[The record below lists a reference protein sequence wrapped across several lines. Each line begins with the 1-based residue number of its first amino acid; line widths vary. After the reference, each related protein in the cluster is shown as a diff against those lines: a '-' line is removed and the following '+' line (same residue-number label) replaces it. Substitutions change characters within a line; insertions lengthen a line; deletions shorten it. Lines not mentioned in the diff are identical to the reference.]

1 MEVPPLGSGEGGAPV
16 ASRSHPCSIR
26 TPSVLLLLLLLLAGR
41 HANGERRRRAGEGA
55 PGLPLPSTGGA
66 WRCLRQG
73 AVRVAPPLPVGATPA
88 PFGLRRCSCCR
99 CCCWRGGTPTGNG
112 VCVGAWWC
120 PACHSPPQGSY
131 GGASE
136 VGLWRWLFRGRPSH
150 RLRRTPPPPPT
161 ALLAGRHA
169 NGERR
174 RRAGGRAPGLPAPS
188 TGGAWR
194 CLEDG
199 AVELALLLLVWSIA
213 SINDFHCPHGRRT
226 EKAFHPTRRV

>member
-1 MEVPPLGSGEGGAPV
+1 M
-16 ASRSHPCSIR
+16 
-26 TPSVLLLLLLLLAGR
+26 
-41 HANGERRRRAGEGA
+41 
-55 PGLPLPSTGGA
+55 
-66 WRCLRQG
+66 
-73 AVRVAPPLPVGATPA
+73 RVAPPLPAGATPS
-88 PFGLRRCSCCR
+88 PFGPATAPAHIH
-99 CCCWRGGTPTGNG
+99 CWRGGTPTGNDMCG
-112 VCVGAWWC
+112 GAGWC